1 MCLPDRHIESASRDR
16 ESVFD
21 PSFRRSQSIH
31 PGLRPRRLATLL
43 SSERA
48 GTPFLSAIVVDPP
61 SLIFRF
67 RKWINSSFLEWKLL
81 ISRVSKKMNFYLKWM
96 WQTVPLN
103 LASSAS
109 SSMLE
114 VDECALESVELEPIS
129 LSFVFR
135 LIMLDRALSFLFG
148 STANSSVLRPISFWR
163 VDFLLSFFRTGLW
176 PFSMR
181 RISSVVIWCPS
192 SSSSINFA

>member
-1 MCLPDRHIESASRDR
+1 MKVILSW
-16 ESVFD
+16 
-21 PSFRRSQSIH
+21 SFY
-31 PGLRPRRLATLL
+31 
-43 SSERA
+43 ERK
-48 GTPFLSAIVVDPP
+48 T
-61 SLIFRF
+61 
-67 RKWINSSFLEWKLL
+67 
-81 ISRVSKKMNFYLKWM
+81 YLKCM

-103 LASSAS
+103 LESSAS

-135 LIMLDRALSFLFG
+135 LIMLERALSFLLG
-148 STANSSVLRPISFWR
+148 STANNSVLRPISFCS
-163 VDFLLSFFRTGLW
+163 VDFLLSFFRTGLC